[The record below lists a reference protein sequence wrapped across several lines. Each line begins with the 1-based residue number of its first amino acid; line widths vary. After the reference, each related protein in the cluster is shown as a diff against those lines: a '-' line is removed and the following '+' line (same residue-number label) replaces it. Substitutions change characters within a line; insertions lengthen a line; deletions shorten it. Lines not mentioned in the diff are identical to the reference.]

1 MKRSARKYRLA
12 VTAAALAMFVVGCS
26 SQTTADSGAD
36 RSVAANQSS
45 PTGSASAA
53 TRAAIEAAI
62 ADSMAQYHL
71 KALIV
76 RVTIDGQDVYTTA
89 VGDSMTGV
97 PATPQM
103 KFRNGAFAFTYIGQI
118 FAKLSD
124 QGRVSLDDKLAT
136 WYPDYPQASEIS
148 VRNLLNMTS
157 GYADYV
163 RQPELVDMV
172 QDDPFRQWTN
182 DDLLAIGFGAP
193 QLFAPGTNWGYS
205 HTNYVV
211 LTQVLSKITGKPMA
225 EVMDEY
231 IIKPMELTAT
241 SGNDDTPNIPEPVL
255 HSFTSERSEFF
266 AVPSNM
272 QLYEEGTF
280 WNPSWTTGEGAV
292 QTSNIFDVTR
302 SMEIVGSGMQ
312 VSPEM
317 YAAQTQAQLVGLGE
331 PTVTCPDC
339 RAQTEAASYGL
350 GVILRGPW
358 ITQTKSFAGNAATA
372 GYLPADKLAV
382 SVAMTYSPAA
392 FTSAIDLN
400 SSSAATFNAIVS
412 AVAPGKAP
420 GR

>member
-1 MKRSARKYRLA
+1 
-12 VTAAALAMFVVGCS
+12 
-26 SQTTADSGAD
+26 
-36 RSVAANQSS
+36 
-45 PTGSASAA
+45 
-53 TRAAIEAAI
+53 
-62 ADSMAQYHL
+62 
-71 KALIV
+71 
-76 RVTIDGQDVYTTA
+76 
-89 VGDSMTGV
+89 
-97 PATPQM
+97 
-103 KFRNGAFAFTYIGQI
+103 
-118 FAKLSD
+118 
-124 QGRVSLDDKLAT
+124 
-136 WYPDYPQASEIS
+136 
-148 VRNLLNMTS
+148 
-157 GYADYV
+157 
-163 RQPELVDMV
+163 MV
-172 QDDPFRQWTN
+172 QADPFRQWTN
-182 DDLLAIGFGAP
+182 DDLLAIGFGGP
-193 QLFAPGTNWGYS
+193 QLLVPGTTWGYS
-205 HTNYVV
+205 HTNYVI

-225 EVMDEY
+225 EVMDDY

-241 SGNDDTPNIPEPVL
+241 SGNDDTPTIPEPVW

-272 QLYEEGTF
+272 QLYEDATF

-339 RAQTEAASYGL
+339 RSQTEAASYGL